1 MKDSNWRAFGR
12 WMTTK
17 DWTAVLQKLSCEEKF
32 QLFLSELK
40 EGIDSYLPEKTVK
53 THQNT
58 RTIDPG

>member
-17 DWTAVLQKLSCEEKF
+17 DWTAVLQKTTCEDKF

-40 EGIDSYLPEKTVK
+40 EGIDSYLPEKT
-53 THQNT
+53 
-58 RTIDPG
+58 IDPG